1 VGSAQVGLAHLE
13 HQALVLLLHGEI
25 GNRIQQKVSA
35 AAAARLRCDVHP
47 DHQSVA
53 ISHLQ
58 TRRSAYQSMIIIK
71 R

>member
-1 VGSAQVGLAHLE
+1 
-13 HQALVLLLHGEI
+13 VLLLHGEI